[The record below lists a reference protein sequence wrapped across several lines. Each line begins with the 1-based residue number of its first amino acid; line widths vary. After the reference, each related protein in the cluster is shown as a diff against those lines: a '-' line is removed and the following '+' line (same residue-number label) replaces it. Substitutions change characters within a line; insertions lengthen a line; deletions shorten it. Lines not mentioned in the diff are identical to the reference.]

1 MFSCRANKINGL
13 RDRFGRT
20 RSFRFP
26 ASSLTTIASRL
37 APTGGG
43 WVSGSFVVAWLA
55 ADVHAMVV
63 TYFAGAVH
71 AVVVTDFAGAVH
83 AMVVT
88 DFAGAVYAVVVTWL
102 VMGATASGRG

>member
-1 MFSCRANKINGL
+1 
-13 RDRFGRT
+13 
-20 RSFRFP
+20 
-26 ASSLTTIASRL
+26 LTTIASRL

-63 TYFAGAVH
+63 TDFAGAVH
-71 AVVVTDFAGAVH
+71 AVVVAY
-83 AMVVT
+83 
-88 DFAGAVYAVVVTWL
+88 FAGAVYAVIVTWL